1 MKRRQPVADVRA
13 LDELMF
19 SYELRETS
27 RLLLALLKRRTEP
40 HGITLT
46 QYFLLRHL
54 WDDEGINQSEIS
66 ERLGTTQPA
75 TVATV
80 DSLEKRR
87 LIKRVRSTDD
97 RRMVRLYLTAK
108 GRTLRDTLLDYA
120 RALSLQALD
129 GVGPSDV
136 VKLRALLGLVR
147 GNLTTELAGNDE
159 AERGA

>member
-1 MKRRQPVADVRA
+1 MRKRATAADVRA
-13 LDELMF
+13 LDELQF

-27 RLLLALLKRRTEP
+27 RLLLALLKRCTDPR
-40 HGITLT
+40 GITLT

-54 WDDEGINQSEIS
+54 WDDEGLNQSELS

-80 DSLEKRR
+80 DALEKRR

-108 GRTLRDTLLDYA
+108 GRTMRDTLLGYA
-120 RALSLQALD
+120 HELSLQALA
-129 GVGPSDV
+129 GVAPADV
-136 VKLRALLGLVR
+136 VKLRSLLGHVR
-147 GNLTTELAGNDE
+147 ENLTTELAGSNA

>member
-1 MKRRQPVADVRA
+1 MRKRPAASDVRA
-13 LDELMF
+13 LDELQF

-27 RLLLALLKRRTEP
+27 RLLLAVLKRCTEP
-40 HGITLT
+40 RGITLA

-54 WDDEGINQSEIS
+54 WDDEGINQSELS

-108 GRTLRDTLLDYA
+108 GRTMRDTLLGYA
-120 RALSLQALD
+120 RELSLQALD
-129 GVGPSDV
+129 GVAPADV
-136 VKLRALLGLVR
+136 AKIRSLLAHVRANLAAELADDATVR
-147 GNLTTELAGNDE
+147 GA
-159 AERGA
+159 

>member
-1 MKRRQPVADVRA
+1 
-13 LDELMF
+13 
-19 SYELRETS
+19 
-27 RLLLALLKRRTEP
+27 LAVLKRRTEP

-54 WDDEGINQSEIS
+54 WDDEGINQSELS

-120 RALSLQALD
+120 RELSLQALD

-147 GNLTTELAGNDE
+147 GNLTTELTGSDE
-159 AERGA
+159 EERGA

>member
-1 MKRRQPVADVRA
+1 MKKRQTAADVRA
-13 LDELMF
+13 MDELQF

-27 RLLLALLKRRTEP
+27 RLLLAVLKRYTEP

-54 WDDEGINQSEIS
+54 WDDEGINQSELS

-87 LIKRVRSTDD
+87 LIKRVRSTND
-97 RRMVRLYLTAK
+97 RRMVQLYLTAK
-108 GRTLRDTLLDYA
+108 GRTMRDTLLGYA
-120 RALSLQALD
+120 RDLSLQALD
-129 GVGPSDV
+129 GVGPAAV
-136 VKLRALLGLVR
+136 AKMRTLLGHVR
-147 GNLTTELAGNDE
+147 ENLTAELANSD
-159 AERGA
+159 ASERGG

>member
-1 MKRRQPVADVRA
+1 MKKRQPAADVRA
-13 LDELMF
+13 LDEVRF
-19 SYELRETS
+19 CYELRETS
-27 RLLLALLKRRTEP
+27 RLLLAVLKRRTEP
-40 HGITLT
+40 HGITLA

-54 WDDEGINQSEIS
+54 WDDEGINQSELS

-87 LIKRVRSTDD
+87 LIKRMRSTDD

-108 GRTLRDTLLDYA
+108 GRTMRDTLLGYA
-120 RALSLQALD
+120 RELSLQALD
-129 GVGPSDV
+129 GVGPADLA
-136 VKLRALLGLVR
+136 KLRALLGDVR
-147 GNLTTELAGNDE
+147 ENLTAELAGSDE